1 MAYNENISNAMANQ
15 QDKQPFRIIVVC
27 GAPHVGKSTLIAS
40 LFDAV
45 GGENIIDVIDMKQF
59 QGKFPRSVIG
69 DDVVSTSVSNALVDA
84 CVINGLIDAANL
96 NADKLSGSYF
106 VIEGTYLKS
115 ARRAPLMQSIKTGLL
130 MGGYD
135 DIDVDTEIIGIQV
148 NGSDEMLSR
157 YCPLTREQISVIDKM
172 TLDEGFDSLICVTNA
187 PEDGER
193 YIKISGKYRDFR
205 VTDYHEPSNRE
216 KDFIKS
222 CDYDRIMRDDLL
234 GYEVLMKNN
243 ECAD

>member
-1 MAYNENISNAMANQ
+1 MAYNENISNAMVNQ
-15 QDKQPFRIIVVC
+15 QGKQPFRIIVVC

-45 GGENIIDVIDMKQF
+45 GGENIIDVIDMQQF
-59 QGKFPRSVIG
+59 QGQFPRSVIG

-84 CVINGLIDAANL
+84 CVINGLINAANL
-96 NADKLSGSYF
+96 NTDKLSGSYF

-148 NGSDEMLSR
+148 NGSDEMLRR
-157 YCPLTREQISVIDKM
+157 YCPLTREQISAIDKM
-172 TLDEGFDSLICVTNA
+172 MLDEGFDSLICVTNA

-205 VTDYHEPSNRE
+205 VTDYHEPSNRA

>member
-15 QDKQPFRIIVVC
+15 QGKQPFRIIVVC

-40 LFDAV
+40 LFDAIV
-45 GGENIIDVIDMKQF
+45 GENIIDVIDMKQF
-59 QGKFPRSVIG
+59 QGQFPRSVIG

-205 VTDYHEPSNRE
+205 VTDYHEPSDKA

-234 GYEVLMKNN
+234 GYAALMDSN
-243 ECAD
+243 ENSD